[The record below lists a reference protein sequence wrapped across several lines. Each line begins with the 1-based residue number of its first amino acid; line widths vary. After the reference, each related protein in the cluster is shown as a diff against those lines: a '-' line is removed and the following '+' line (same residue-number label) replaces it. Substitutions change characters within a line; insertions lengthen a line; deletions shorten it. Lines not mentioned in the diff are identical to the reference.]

1 MFLGDASLNHLLKDA
16 IKPFKAE
23 HVKDASYM
31 LTLGGEYYQTAGPDA
46 PKVVSKIQEDQQ
58 IEIKPG
64 QFAFLITEET
74 VYVDPN
80 HLAFISMKAGIK
92 FNGLVNISGFHVDP
106 GYNGKLIFSVFNA
119 GSNTVTLKRGEAVF
133 LIWFARLD
141 QENKPYN
148 KKGYDSIPSSLIT
161 TINGNV
167 ASNPVLKSK
176 IETLEEKV
184 RDYSTRL
191 GNLDNYFRWSF
202 AILFSGMV
210 GVLIAMA
217 FRFEMLT
224 DPEPSRIFRKIHDLE
239 LSLDS
244 IVEAKL
250 NQRLIQLDSNP
261 PQPTKP

>member
-46 PKVVSKIQEDQQ
+46 PKVVSKIQEGQQ

-74 VYVDPN
+74 VYVDPH

-106 GYNGKLIFSVFNA
+106 GYEGKLIFSVFNA
-119 GSNTVTLKRGEAVF
+119 GSTTVTLKRGESIF
-133 LIWFARLD
+133 LIWFAQLD
-141 QENKPYN
+141 QKNKSYG
-148 KKGYDSIPSSLIT
+148 KGYNSIPSKLIT
-161 TINGNV
+161 GINGDV

-176 IETLEEKV
+176 IEILEEKV
-184 RDYSTRL
+184 RDYGTRL

-202 AILFSGMV
+202 GILFSAMV
-210 GVLIAMA
+210 AVLISFA
-217 FRFEMLT
+217 FKFGT
-224 DPEPSRIFRKIHDLE
+224 SSPSDRQGSSSESHNKPIN
-239 LSLDS
+239 LDS
-244 IVEAKL
+244 LVEAKV
-250 NQRLIQLDSNP
+250 RLILSKED
-261 PQPTKP
+261 TKPPLPTQP

>member
-1 MFLGDASLNHLLKDA
+1 MFLGDASLNLLLKDA

-119 GSNTVTLKRGEAVF
+119 GSNIVTLKRREPIF
-133 LIWFARLD
+133 LIWFAQLD
-141 QENKPYN
+141 QKNKPYG
-148 KKGYDSIPSSLIT
+148 KGYDSIPSKLIT
-161 TINGNV
+161 AINGNV
-167 ASNPVLKSK
+167 ASNPVLKTK
-176 IETLEEKV
+176 IEALEEKV
-184 RDYSTRL
+184 RDYGTRL
-191 GNLDNYFRWSF
+191 GNLDNYFRWTFGILFTTMVGFLISF
-202 AILFSGMV
+202 AFKFGTSSP
-210 GVLIAMA
+210 
-217 FRFEMLT
+217 T
-224 DPEPSRIFRKIHDLE
+224 DHQRPASEEHNKTIK
-239 LSLDS
+239 LDS
-244 IVEAKL
+244 LVEAKV
-250 NQRLIQLDSNP
+250 RLILSKEDTNP
-261 PQPTKP
+261 TQPTQP